1 MHVHRRR
8 TPGLLV
14 VVLATLVGL
23 LASTGGATAEEGR
36 HRPGH
41 AQHSQH
47 AQPGHPHHPG
57 EHSTPG
63 NHGERFVVSERQ
75 FERMFPER
83 DPFFTYEGLIEA
95 TKTYPRFARTGPRA
109 VRAREAAAFLANVSH
124 ETGALRYVTTQVPP
138 ADTCDET
145 KPYGCPAGEDAYY
158 GRGAIMLSWNF
169 NYKAAG
175 DALGLDL
182 LGNPS
187 LVEKDPKV
195 AWATALWY
203 WNTQKGP
210 GTMTGHHA
218 MVRGYG
224 FGETIRSLNGPNE
237 CGGANPD
244 QMRHR
249 VELYIGFTH
258 ELRTRPGY
266 GLTC

>member
-1 MHVHRRR
+1 MRRR
-8 TPGLLV
+8 RMPGLIL
-14 VVLATLVGL
+14 VVLATLTGL
-23 LASTGGATAEEGR
+23 LVGAGSATAEQGR
-36 HRPGH
+36 
-41 AQHSQH
+41 
-47 AQPGHPHHPG
+47 G
-57 EHSTPG
+57 E
-63 NHGERFVVSERQ
+63 GERFVVSERQ
-75 FERMFPER
+75 FERMFPDR
-83 DPFFTYEGLIEA
+83 DPFFTYEGLVEA
-95 TKTYPRFARTGPRA
+95 TKEYPRFAHTGPRA
-109 VRAREAAAFLANVSH
+109 MRAREAAAFLANVSH

-145 KPYGCPAGEDAYY
+145 KPYGCPAGEGAYY

-175 DALGLDL
+175 DALDLDL

-187 LVEKDPKV
+187 LVEEDPKV

-210 GTMTGHHA
+210 GRMTGHRA

-249 VELYIGFTH
+249 VTLYVGFARELH
-258 ELRTRPGY
+258 TRPGH